1 MKIGVFTLIACLIL
15 YGCVSVQKDWLV
27 VDGSRSDATVT
38 TAYEYGWYEKPQ
50 TVRDQR
56 EGLASKTCKR
66 WGYEAAKSLGTITT
80 ECISYDAQG
89 GCNRKRVSVKYQCL
103 SAQ

>member
-1 MKIGVFTLIACLIL
+1 MKIGALTLVALL
-15 YGCVSVQKDWLV
+15 MLSGCVSVQKNWLV

-38 TAYEYGWYEKPQ
+38 TAYEYEWYEKPE

-56 EGLASKTCKR
+56 EELASKTCKR
-66 WGYEAAKSLGTITT
+66 WGYEAAESLGTITT
-80 ECISYDAQG
+80 ECISYDGQG
-89 GCNRKRVSVKYQCL
+89 GCNRKRVSVKYQCF